1 MTILTFK
8 RASVSKLFFS
18 FQISSRTITWSL
30 SLGARQVRMPRS
42 IPIHFLYPAELFHA
56 YRSFDISLTPGGDSE
71 WDVIWPIRS
80 TQSDSLYQMTLDL
93 ELTNLT
99 RFSHPT
105 RGADTFK
112 IVNLIN
118 ALSSIWTWLFDTFV
132 NLILTSRTIK
142 TVRTDTFKSQ
152 LTIRST
158 RTTILTDIWL
168 DTGVISNFA
177 MSS

>member
-1 MTILTFK
+1 VVLDIPNEM
-8 RASVSKLFFS
+8 LFD
-18 FQISSRTITWSL
+18 L
-30 SLGARQVRMPRS
+30 S
-42 IPIHFLYPAELFHA
+42 
-56 YRSFDISLTPGGDSE
+56 D
-71 WDVIWPIRS
+71 WP
-80 TQSDSLYQMTLDL
+80 YQMTLDL

-132 NLILTSRTIK
+132 NLILTSWTIK
-142 TVRTDTFKSQ
+142 TVRTDTFKSK
-152 LTIRST
+152 LTIRAT
-158 RTTILTDIWL
+158 RTTILTDVWL

-177 MSS
+177 MSSLNVDIIVKCGYSRKNIHRSRNL